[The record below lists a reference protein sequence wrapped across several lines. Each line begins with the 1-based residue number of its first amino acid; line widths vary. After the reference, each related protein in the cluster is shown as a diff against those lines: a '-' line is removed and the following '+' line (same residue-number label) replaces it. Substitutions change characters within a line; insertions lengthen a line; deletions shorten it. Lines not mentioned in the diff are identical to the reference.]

1 MIGSENPISPVL
13 KIKITIFMPRKPQV
27 KFEIQPQRV
36 AGNNHRF
43 RLESFE
49 FLRSQQLLRTAA
61 PPGAEE
67 AAQV

>member
-1 MIGSENPISPVL
+1 
-13 KIKITIFMPRKPQV
+13 MPRKPQV

-36 AGNNHRF
+36 AGDHHRF